1 MNISY
6 NWLKDYLQFDL
17 SPQETAAALTSIGL
31 ETGGVEEIQTIKG
44 GMEGLVIGEVLT
56 CVKHPNSDH
65 LSLTTVNIGNG
76 EEPLKIV
83 CGAPNV
89 AAGQKVVVAIVGTK
103 LYFNDDEIT
112 IKRSKIRGEESFGM
126 ICAEDEIGIGT
137 SHDGIIVLPDNAV
150 VGTLAKDYYNVKS
163 DFVLEVDI
171 TPNRIDAASHY
182 GVARDLTAYLKQA
195 GKPHKL
201 NKPSVDNFK
210 IDKPQGGIDVV
221 VENTEACPRYSG
233 LTMRGVTV
241 KESPDWL
248 KIKLSLI
255 GLRPINNIVDITNF
269 ILHETGHPM
278 HAFDVKYIEG
288 NRVVVRTMPEKS
300 KFVTL
305 DEQERE
311 LNANDLMICNN
322 SNGMCIAGVF
332 GGLQSGVTEKTTDV
346 FLESAYF
353 NPTWVRKTARRHGLN
368 TDSSFRFERGADP
381 NNTVYVL
388 KRAAM
393 LIKEIAGGEI
403 EGEIRDVYPTKIE
416 NQQVVLPCKKVN
428 SLIGKDIPKETIKN
442 ILQSLEIEI
451 ENESDNELALRIPT
465 YRVDVTRDV
474 DVIEDILRIYG
485 YNNVDFSDSLK
496 ANLYYQTPTDR
507 KHKLQTLISEQL
519 TASGFDE
526 IMNNSLTKK
535 SYYENNEVLP
545 EKNGVK
551 LLNPLSNDLGIMR
564 QTLLYGGLES
574 IAYNRNR
581 KHYDLQFYEFG
592 NCYFFDAD
600 KKREDKVLS
609 GHSEETYLGLWICG
623 DSNSK
628 NWAASE
634 TETSVFQLK
643 AHIENILKRMGFTSN
658 QVIFESVQ
666 SKVYSAGMNIRTF
679 KQQIGSFGIVS
690 NNILKKFDIDT
701 DVFFAE
707 MNWDTVLKETS
718 KSEVRFTE
726 ISRFPPVSRDLALL
740 IDKNVTF
747 VQIEQ
752 VAKKS
757 EKKLLKEI
765 SLFDVYEGK
774 NLPEGKK
781 SYAVNFVLQDEE
793 KTLNDKQIDA
803 VMQKIRL
810 NLEKELGATLR

>member
-31 ETGGVEEIQTIKG
+31 ETGSVEEIQTVKG
-44 GMEGLVIGEVLT
+44 GLEGLVSGEVLT
-56 CVKHPNSDH
+56 CTHHPNSDH
-65 LSLTTVNIGNG
+65 LHLTTVNIGNG

-89 AAGQKVVVAIVGTK
+89 AAGQKVVVATVGTK
-103 LYFNDDEIT
+103 IYFGDEPVT

-137 SHDGIIVLPDNAV
+137 SHEGIIVLPDDAE
-150 VGTLAKDYYNVKS
+150 VGMLAKDYYNVKS

-182 GVARDLTAYLKQA
+182 GVARDLAAYLKQS
-195 GKPHKL
+195 GKPFSL
-201 NKPSVDNFK
+201 TKPSVDGFK
-210 IDKPQGGIDVV
+210 TDKSEGGIDVV
-221 VENTEACPRYSG
+221 VENSAACPRYSG
-233 LTMRGVTV
+233 LTVRGVTV

-248 KIKLSLI
+248 KNKLLVI

-278 HAFDVKYIEG
+278 HAFDVNYIEG
-288 NRVVVRTMPEKS
+288 NTVVVRTLPGKS
-300 KFVTL
+300 KFLTL

-311 LNANDLMICNN
+311 LNENDLMICNTKE
-322 SNGMCIAGVF
+322 GMCIAGVF
-332 GGLQSGVTEKTTDV
+332 GGLKSGVTESTTDV

-381 NNTVYVL
+381 GNTVYVL

-403 EGEIRDVYPTKIE
+403 EGEIRDIYPVKI
-416 NQQVVLPCKKVN
+416 NNAQVVLPFRKVN
-428 SLIGKDIPKETIKN
+428 SLIGKEIPKETIKN
-442 ILQSLEIEI
+442 ILQSLDIET
-451 ENESDNELALRIPT
+451 ENESEEALTLSIPT

-474 DVIEDILRIYG
+474 DVIEEILRIYG
-485 YNNVDFSDSLK
+485 YNNVDFSDSLR
-496 ANLYYQTPTDR
+496 ANLSYQTPTDR

-519 TASGFDE
+519 TASGFSE
-526 IMNNSLTKK
+526 IMNNSLTRK
-535 SYYENNEVLP
+535 SYYEDNTTFPGE
-545 EKNGVK
+545 NGVK
-551 LLNPLSNDLGIMR
+551 LLNPLSNDLGVMR

-581 KHYDLQFYEFG
+581 KHYDLHFYEFG
-592 NCYFFDAD
+592 NCYFFDTD
-600 KKREDKVLS
+600 RKQEGNILS
-609 GHSEETYLGLWICG
+609 GYSEETHLGLWICG
-623 DSNSK
+623 DSNPK
-628 NWAASE
+628 NWAAPQ

-643 AHIENILKRMGFTSN
+643 AHIENILNRLGFTQN
-658 QVIFESVQ
+658 QVTFESTQ
-666 SKVYSAGMNIRTF
+666 SGIYASGMNIRTF
-679 KQQIGSFGIVS
+679 NRQIGSFGIIS
-690 NNILKKFDIDT
+690 GNILKKFDIDT

-707 MNWDTVLKETS
+707 MSWDALLKETS
-718 KSEVRFTE
+718 ASEVHFSE
-726 ISRFPPVSRDLALL
+726 ISRFPSVSRDLALL
-740 IDKNVTF
+740 VDKSVTF
-747 VQIEQ
+747 AAIEQ
-752 VAKKS
+752 TAKKA
-757 EKKLLKEI
+757 ERKLLQEL

-781 SYAVNFVLQDEE
+781 SYAVNFLLQDKE

-803 VMQKIRL
+803 VMQKIQQ
-810 NLEKELGATLR
+810 NLEKELGALLR

>member
-31 ETGGVEEIQTIKG
+31 ETGGVEEIQTVKG
-44 GMEGLVIGEVLT
+44 GLEGLVIGEVLT
-56 CVKHPNSDH
+56 CTHHPNSDH
-65 LSLTTVNIGNG
+65 LHLTTVSTGNG

-89 AAGQKVVVAIVGTK
+89 AAGQKVVVAPVGTK
-103 LYFNDDEIT
+103 LYFGDDEVT

-137 SHDGIIVLPDNAV
+137 SHEGIIVLPGNAV
-150 VGTLAKDYYNVKS
+150 VGTLVKDYYNVKS

-182 GVARDLTAYLKQA
+182 GVARDLAAYLKQA
-195 GKPHKL
+195 GKPFSL
-201 NKPSVDNFK
+201 TKPSVDDFK
-210 IDKPQGGIDVV
+210 TDKPEGGIDVV
-221 VENTEACPRYSG
+221 VENTTACPRYSG
-233 LTMRGVTV
+233 LTVRGVTV

-248 KIKLSLI
+248 KNRLSVI
-255 GLRPINNIVDITNF
+255 GLRPINNIVDVTNF

-278 HAFDVKYIEG
+278 HAFDIDYIEG
-288 NRVVVRTMPEKS
+288 NRVVVRTLPEKS
-300 KFVTL
+300 RFVTL

-311 LNANDLMICNN
+311 LSADDLMICNAN
-322 SNGMCIAGVF
+322 EGMCMAGVF
-332 GGLQSGVTEKTTDV
+332 GGLKSGVTEKTKDV

-381 NNTVYVL
+381 DNTVYVL

-393 LIKEIAGGEI
+393 LIREIAGGEI
-403 EGEIRDVYPTKIE
+403 EGEIRDVYPVEIKKRETI
-416 NQQVVLPCKKVN
+416 LPFQKVN
-428 SLIGKDIPKETIKN
+428 SLIGKEIPKETIKS
-442 ILQSLEIEI
+442 ILQSLEIETEQES
-451 ENESDNELALRIPT
+451 ENELTLRIPT

-474 DVIEDILRIYG
+474 DVIEDILRVYG
-485 YNNVDFSDSLK
+485 YNNVEFSDSLK
-496 ANLYYQTPTDR
+496 ANLSYQTPTDR

-526 IMNNSLTKK
+526 IMNNSLTRK
-535 SYYENNEVLP
+535 SYYENNETFP

-551 LLNPLSNDLGIMR
+551 LLNPLSNDLGVMR

-581 KHYDLQFYEFG
+581 KHYDLHFYEFG

-600 KKREDKVLS
+600 RKSEGKILS
-609 GHSEETYLGLWICG
+609 GYSEETYLGLWICG
-623 DSNSK
+623 DSNPK
-628 NWAASE
+628 NWAAPQ
-634 TETSVFQLK
+634 TGTSVFQLK
-643 AHIENILKRMGFTSN
+643 AHIENIFNRLGFTQN
-658 QVIFESVQ
+658 QLIFEPVQ
-666 SKVYSAGMNIRTF
+666 SEIYSVGMNIRTF

-690 NNILKKFDIDT
+690 DNILKKFDIDT

-707 MNWDTVLKETS
+707 MNWDVLLKETS
-718 KSEVRFTE
+718 KSEVRFSE
-726 ISRFPPVSRDLALL
+726 ISKFPPVSRDLALL
-740 IDKNVTF
+740 VDKNITF
-747 VQIEQ
+747 AAIEQ
-752 VAKKS
+752 TAKNS
-757 EKKLLKEI
+757 ERKLLKEL

-781 SYAVNFVLQDEE
+781 SYAVNFVLQDKE

-803 VMQKIRL
+803 VMQKIRQ
-810 NLEKELGATLR
+810 NLENELGAQLR